1 VSSSPRTTVDGAE
14 TVAITLG
21 EAGQDLAQLAPP
33 EVGTLIQNRSRAAAP
48 FVSGRLRASINAT
61 AEEGRVQ
68 VGSSLEYA
76 HVIHNGWAAH
86 NIAANPFLIP
96 VAEDAESA
104 WGPMYSTAAARV
116 VRSDVRG
123 A

>member
-1 VSSSPRTTVDGAE
+1 VEGAE
-14 TVAITLG
+14 TVADTLG
-21 EAGQDLAQLAPP
+21 DAASHLAELAPP
-33 EVGTLIQNRSRAAAP
+33 EVGTLIQNKSRAAAP
-48 FVSGRLRASINAT
+48 FVSGRLRGSIQSRAD
-61 AEEGRVQ
+61 AGRVE
-68 VGSSLEYA
+68 VGSGLEYA

-96 VAEDAESA
+96 IAEDLESA

-116 VRSDVRG
+116 VRADVRG